1 MTVFLNFIRKFRQ
14 VIAFLIRIDSNKL
27 LQLFQNFCRF
37 GTAASGLLSLQTS
50 MRFSQPHQPLRW
62 FALTVFSASSI
73 VLTSLDREPAAIAQA
88 ISPEMAQAALQQAI
102 CLNDWNQAIYAVNL
116 LIGSPSTP
124 PAMREQWVRYRRQL
138 QEHQTLRSRFDQ
150 SNTPECAAAIAQAQQ
165 AAAAQQVAH
174 SQPLDWDRATAGFRQ
189 SPSTAQTRP
198 QSTPAASSRSNTAA
212 RSNTCADLMNPG
224 SGERRVSTGSVSS
237 RWNYA
242 IFQESSR
249 RYYLRHWEQSDCNR
263 QGETRRYSTERE
275 AYLEFICQHD
285 QERCDR
291 LRDN

>member
-1 MTVFLNFIRKFRQ
+1 
-14 VIAFLIRIDSNKL
+14 
-27 LQLFQNFCRF
+27 LFQDFCRF
-37 GTAASGLLSLQTS
+37 ETAASGLSSLHIS

-62 FALTVFSASSI
+62 LALTVFSASSI
-73 VLTSLDREPAAIAQA
+73 ALAPLDREPAATAQA
-88 ISPEMAQAALQQAI
+88 VSPEVAQATLQQAI

-150 SNTPECAAAIAQAQQ
+150 SNAPECVAAIAQAQQ
-165 AAAAQQVAH
+165 AAAQQVAR
-174 SQPLDWDRATAGFRQ
+174 SQPLDWDRATARFRQ
-189 SPSTAQTRP
+189 SPSPAQTRP
-198 QSTPAASSRSNTAA
+198 QSTAAASSRSNTTA

-249 RYYLRHWEQSDCNR
+249 RYYLRHWEQADCNR
-263 QGETRRYSTERE
+263 RGETRRHSTERE
-275 AYLEFICQHD
+275 AYLDFICQHVR
-285 QERCDR
+285 ERCDS
-291 LRDN
+291 LRNN